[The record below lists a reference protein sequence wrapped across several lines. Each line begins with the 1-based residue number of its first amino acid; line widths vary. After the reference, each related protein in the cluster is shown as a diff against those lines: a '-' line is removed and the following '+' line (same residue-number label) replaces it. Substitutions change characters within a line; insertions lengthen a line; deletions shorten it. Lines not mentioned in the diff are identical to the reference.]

1 MTQKT
6 TNAKIMIGDMLVDFD
21 YLKWGDVFLYE
32 RPNGWFLC
40 KMLARIDE
48 NTVNVEVIAK

>member
-21 YLKWGDVFLYE
+21 YLKLGDVFLYE

>member
-40 KMLARIDE
+40 KMLTRIDE